1 MIRETRLGHGHWP
14 SSTRAS
20 PLACEGKAAARYAG
34 CSFAPGGLIDSLTGT
49 AVAAF
54 RSAAHQRC
62 ERHQQKRQIEGSIP
76 LGRPVIPSC
85 LRIVVG

>member
-1 MIRETRLGHGHWP
+1 M
-14 SSTRAS
+14 
-20 PLACEGKAAARYAG
+20 CEGKAATRYAG
-34 CSFAPGGLIDSLTGT
+34 YSFAPGGLIDSLAGM

-62 ERHQQKRQIEGSIP
+62 DRRQQKRQIEGSTP
-76 LGRPVIPSC
+76 LDRPVIPSC